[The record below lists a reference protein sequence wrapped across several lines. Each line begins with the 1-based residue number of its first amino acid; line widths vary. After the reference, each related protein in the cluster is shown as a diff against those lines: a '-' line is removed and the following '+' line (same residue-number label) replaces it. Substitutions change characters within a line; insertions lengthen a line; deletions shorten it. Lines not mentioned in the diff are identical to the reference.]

1 VPYLSRL
8 RFGALFFLCIAVIV
22 AALILGGGA
31 RSGYL
36 SDIVLQ
42 LLALPLLIAG
52 LWRLSQLPSEQ
63 VPKGALTFCAALVLL
78 PLVQLIPLPPAV
90 WAALPNRQ
98 PVTEVFAL
106 LGRDLPWLPISISPT
121 ATWLSALSLLV
132 PISIF
137 VGTSLLDYR
146 ERRWLSLVI
155 IGVTLVSIFLG
166 LGQVSQSLLLVSDVS
181 TPSEAVGFFAN
192 RNHFAALLYSVT
204 LFAAVWTLEA
214 ALAVGVKQRQSIDAT
229 TIVAVLASFTVLVM
243 LVAGQMVA
251 RSRAGLG
258 LTIVALAGAFIL
270 AWADE
275 RRPKSVTPAK
285 ILGASIALALLFAT
299 QFALYRMM
307 ERFTADPLQD
317 ARIAFART
325 TTRAAMSFM
334 PTGSGLGTFVPVYAM
349 FEKPEDILA
358 NTYVNRAHNDFLE
371 LWLEAGLLGLALM
384 AVFAVWFVSKS
395 ISVWGASYDD
405 TPPCNRSLARAATIM
420 IGLLIAHSLL
430 DYPLRT
436 GAMMA
441 ILAFACALLVEPP
454 APSGGTVA
462 EQENAAEHS
471 APTGSG
477 LMPPTRHE
485 DGFEQRPRVA
495 GQRWGENIEWP
506 EEWRTPSEPRKP
518 GRK

>member
-1 VPYLSRL
+1 MPYLTRL
-8 RFGALFFLCIAVIV
+8 RFGALFFLCAAVIV
-22 AALILGGGA
+22 AAIILGGGA

-36 SDIVLQ
+36 SDIILQ

-63 VPKGALTFCAALVLL
+63 LPKGALIFCAALALL
-78 PLVQLIPLPPAV
+78 PLVQLIPLPPAI
-90 WAALPNRQ
+90 WTALPNRQ
-98 PVTEVFAL
+98 PETEAFEL

-132 PISIF
+132 PVSIF
-137 VGTSLLDYR
+137 VGTSLLDYP

-166 LGQVSQSLLLVSDVS
+166 LGQVSQSLTGSMPLSGVS
-181 TPSEAVGFFAN
+181 TASEAVGFFAN

-214 ALAVGVKQRQSIDAT
+214 ALAAGAKQRRSTDAT

-251 RSRAGLG
+251 RSRAGLA
-258 LTIVALAGAFIL
+258 LTIVALGGAFIL
-270 AWADE
+270 AWVDR
-275 RRPKSVTPAK
+275 RRPKNITPAK
-285 ILGASIALALLFAT
+285 ILGASIALGLLFAT

-317 ARIAFART
+317 ARIEFART
-325 TTRAAMSFM
+325 TTQAAKSFM
-334 PTGSGLGTFVPVYAM
+334 PVGSGLGTFVPVYAM
-349 FEKPEDILA
+349 FEKPQNILA

-371 LWLEAGLLGLALM
+371 LWLESGLLGLALM
-384 AVFAVWFVSKS
+384 AVFVVWFVTRS
-395 ISVWGASYDD
+395 IAVWGAAYDD
-405 TPPCNRSLARAATIM
+405 TPPCNRSLARAATLV
-420 IGLLIAHSLL
+420 IGLLIAHSLV

-441 ILAFACALLVEPP
+441 ILAFACALVGR
-454 APSGGTVA
+454 APGAKS
-462 EQENAAEHS
+462 
-471 APTGSG
+471 
-477 LMPPTRHE
+477 E
-485 DGFEQRPRVA
+485 DCR
-495 GQRWGENIEWP
+495 
-506 EEWRTPSEPRKP
+506 
-518 GRK
+518 